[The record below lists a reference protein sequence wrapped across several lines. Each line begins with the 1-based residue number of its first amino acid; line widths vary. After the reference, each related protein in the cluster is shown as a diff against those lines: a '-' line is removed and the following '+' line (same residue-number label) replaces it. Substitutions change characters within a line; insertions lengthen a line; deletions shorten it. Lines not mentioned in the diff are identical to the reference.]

1 MFLSFMS
8 IYMPNIKVRC
18 WSIKEILMI
27 KEYWNLIDQGT
38 FLTITWEPDF
48 NQPCSFHRM
57 LMNYNNCGFTP
68 ISDKTNNIFLK
79 SPKTLFLGHFLPF
92 LVIFAWWE
100 FLSKNLALS
109 RIIIYGPPN
118 TMLSLSQWA
127 CNYWAN
133 SKKSYRQAKRT
144 NSRID
149 RQTPLHRT
157 FPAMA
162 RRLKRGFAAVQKQYP
177 VDLYQ

>member
-1 MFLSFMS
+1 MPKWEFFRKPVNNLCSFHSCLSTCQILKSGVDLLKKYWWLKNTEISLTKGHFL
-8 IYMPNIKVRC
+8 
-18 WSIKEILMI
+18 L
-27 KEYWNLIDQGT
+27 
-38 FLTITWEPDF
+38 TWEPDF
-48 NQPCSFHRM
+48 YQACSFHRM
-57 LMNYNNCGFTP
+57 LMNYNNCRFTP

-149 RQTPLHRT
+149 RQTDPT
-157 FPAMA
+157 S
-162 RRLKRGFAAVQKQYP
+162 
-177 VDLYQ
+177 